1 MQDCHKF
8 HETKSY
14 HRVSD
19 AKSQP
24 TKYRKRPL
32 DYRKKAIL
40 SIAYKEIEKAA
51 GQQFDP
57 EIVRTF
63 LTMPQM
69 IWDDLAAS
77 INSGQ
82 FNRG

>member
-1 MQDCHKF
+1 VRF
-8 HETKSY
+8 
-14 HRVSD
+14 
-19 AKSQP
+19 
-24 TKYRKRPL
+24 
-32 DYRKKAIL
+32 
-40 SIAYKEIEKAA
+40 AYKEIEKAA

-63 LTMPQM
+63 LTMLQT

-77 INSGQ
+77 ITSAQ

>member
-1 MQDCHKF
+1 MGF
-8 HETKSY
+8 
-14 HRVSD
+14 
-19 AKSQP
+19 
-24 TKYRKRPL
+24 
-32 DYRKKAIL
+32 
-40 SIAYKEIEKAA
+40 AYKEIEKAA

-69 IWDDLAAS
+69 IWEDLAAP

-82 FNRG
+82 FIATGQNVWASDLDSLSETRVALDILFRFQKFSARLTYCSAT